1 MQREEI
7 EVYPTSTLIGKTIA
21 QSDIGRDIGV
31 IILGIKRA
39 DVRVKF
45 NPTSQT
51 LIKEGDTLIV
61 IEQTE
66 RLMLLEKTAKG

>member
-1 MQREEI
+1 M
-7 EVYPTSTLIGKTIA
+7 A